1 MLLLLSNFE
10 LNLQPRSLGFGPA
23 ILGLE
28 IKAYDVTLLYAKKLQ
43 ETSAESEVRLLDE
56 LS

>member
-1 MLLLLSNFE
+1 MLRVL
-10 LNLQPRSLGFGPA
+10 PA